1 MNTDTIIQ
9 NTFGQVMTNAA
20 QAMSDA
26 VKQYGPDAV
35 ELGLVVY
42 RISALQEIVIGF
54 LLLIGA
60 IVFGLAAKSLVKK
73 GKAYSKEVVSSCR
86 YNGDKHGDPFVFY
99 TPAGFT
105 LFGGGVLLWWGLS
118 FLSNMYN
125 WAALLGYPEVLITY
139 KALVAAGLM

>member
-42 RISALQEIVIGF
+42 RISALQEIVMG
-54 LLLIGA
+54 LGLLIICVGLLVWFRFLIKWQKEASLTASCADFPVYGA
-60 IVFGLAAKSLVKK
+60 AAV
-73 GKAYSKEVVSSCR
+73 
-86 YNGDKHGDPFVFY
+86 FVFM
-99 TPAGFT
+99 
-105 LFGGGVLLWWGLS
+105 GGVGCFFS
-118 FLSNMYN
+118 MVGFLSNVYN
-125 WAALLGYPEVLITY
+125 WAALFGYPEVLITY

>member
-1 MNTDTIIQ
+1 MDSNTIIQ

-42 RISALQEIVIGF
+42 RISALQEIVIG
-54 LLLIGA
+54 LGLLILGTGLLIWGRFFVKWQLVVNQTSGDRDFPA
-60 IVFGLAAKSLVKK
+60 HGFAAFFILLAGTISTLGSFG
-73 GKAYSKEVVSSCR
+73 
-86 YNGDKHGDPFVFY
+86 N
-99 TPAGFT
+99 
-105 LFGGGVLLWWGLS
+105 LFNV
-118 FLSNMYN
+118 YN
-125 WAALLGYPEVLITY
+125 WAALFGYPEVLITY